1 MSTTVYQLGMDQ
13 TLTINS
19 NEVSTVRGVT
29 ISRTADEIDVTCRGA
44 GGYHRSQPGLRSVE
58 MSFQLQE
65 VSTSDSLISGLISA
79 YEATSLSSQ
88 LVAATAGGVSGNWI
102 ITKLDKSE
110 DLNEAVL
117 WDVTLKL
124 YELTTTSSDSSSS

>member
-13 TLTINS
+13 TLTIGS
-19 NEVSTVRGVT
+19 STVTTVRGVT

-65 VSTSDSLISGLISA
+65 IADSDATITALQTA
-79 YEATSLSSQ
+79 YESTTLTNQ
-88 LVAATAGGVSGNWI
+88 LIAATAGGVSGNWI

-110 DLNEAVL
+110 DLSEAVL

-124 YELTTTSSDSSSS
+124 YELTT

>member
-13 TLTINS
+13 TLTIGS
-19 NEVSTVRGVT
+19 STVTTVRGVT

-44 GGYHRSQPGLRSVE
+44 GGYHRSQPGLRSIE
-58 MSFQLQE
+58 MTFQLQE
-65 VSTSDSLISGLISA
+65 VATSDATIAALKTA
-79 YEATSLSSQ
+79 YESTTLTNQ
-88 LVAATAGGVSGNWI
+88 LIAATAGGVSGNWI

-110 DLNEAVL
+110 DLSEAVL

-124 YELTTTSSDSSSS
+124 YELTTESTNTTP